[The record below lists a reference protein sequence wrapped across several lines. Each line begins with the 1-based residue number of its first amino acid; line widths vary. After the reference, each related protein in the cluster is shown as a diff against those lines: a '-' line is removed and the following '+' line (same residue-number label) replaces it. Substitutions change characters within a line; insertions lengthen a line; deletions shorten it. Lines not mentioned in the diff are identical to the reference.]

1 MAINSSSND
10 PCVDAPSDIAD
21 LLPRV
26 GDGDPAAWEEII
38 HRYGAIVFVK
48 VRSFRLQEADTLDAV
63 QSTWL
68 RLAENVHQIRDPQR
82 QGGWLSTTAHR
93 ECLRILRHVARSP
106 ALPKAAQENLPDSSA
121 GPEEVTIDADTTQW
135 LWKHVDHLPPR
146 QRTLLRALFT
156 ESRQPY
162 TKIATISGVPPGG
175 IGPTRARALQQLR
188 KRLDQHRVQWSTAGP
203 K

>member
-1 MAINSSSND
+1 MISNSSSND
-10 PCVDAPSDIAD
+10 FCCDAPSDIAD

-38 HRYGAIVFVK
+38 HRYGTIVSAK

-82 QGGWLSTTAHR
+82 LGGWLATTAHR

-106 ALPKAAQENLPDSSA
+106 AHSKAAQENLPDSST
-121 GPEEVTIDADTTQW
+121 GPEEMIIDADTTQW

-146 QRTLLRALFT
+146 QRILLRALFT
-156 ESRQPY
+156 ESHQSY
-162 TKIATISGVPPGG
+162 TKIATIVGVPRGG

-188 KRLDQHRVQWSTAGP
+188 KRLGQHRSREA
-203 K
+203 